1 MKTKFK
7 ISEFS
12 RALKLCFN
20 AIDTKDPVR
29 SNIKFDAEGED
40 VRIMATNGQYSVE
53 VVCPSNVEEEGVAI
67 VDGKMAYN
75 VISKASGEC
84 TLTSDEKSMV
94 INTSGRTKLPNMERD
109 LPMIEDCTGKQVSF
123 DSVAF
128 RSAINKV
135 AYAIGEDQSR
145 LILTGAHIVTD
156 GSKAVITSLDGFRL
170 AQTDIICEGDNIDIV
185 VPTKILLAICD
196 AVTSGSLILSTN
208 GSHITVK
215 GESFTIN
222 AITLSGDYIDTSR
235 IIPTDF
241 AIKVLTKTSDLKDC
255 LDSATVASGTT
266 NLVKLDISNDR
277 ITVKSNSE
285 EADFQGDISALVNGN
300 DIVIAFNLKYLIH
313 AINHIETEQCELCF
327 NTQVSPVVIFPK
339 SDDDNHEE
347 HLILPVRIFGN

>member
-20 AIDTKDPVR
+20 AIDAKDPVR

-94 INTSGRTKLPNMERD
+94 IKTSGRTKLPNMERD
-109 LPMIEDCTGKQVSF
+109 LPMIEDCTGKQVTF

-156 GSKAVITSLDGFRL
+156 GAKAVITSLDGFRL

-196 AVTSGSLILSTN
+196 AVTIGSLILSTN
-208 GSHITVK
+208 GSQITVK
-215 GESFTIN
+215 GESFKIN
-222 AITLSGDYIDTSR
+222 AITLSGDYIDTAR
-235 IIPTDF
+235 IIPTEF
-241 AIKVLTKTSDLKDC
+241 AISVLAKTADLKSC
-255 LDSATVASGTT
+255 LGSATVASGSS
-266 NLVKLDISNDR
+266 NLVKLDVSNDK

-285 EADFQGDISALVNGN
+285 EAEFQGDINAMTSGG
-300 DIVIAFNLKYLIH
+300 DIVIAFNLKYIIS
-313 AINHIETEQCELCF
+313 AINHIETEQCELRF
-327 NTQVSPVVIFPK
+327 NTQVSPAIFAP
-339 SDDDNHEE
+339 HGGEE
-347 HLILPVRIFGN
+347 NNDLHLILPVRIFG